1 MLVAPEWA
9 KTLEGCMTFTSETTI
24 DIVNKSP
31 NILPEYST
39 KDSAGMDL
47 RADFSR
53 IKLENTKP
61 LGLFFDAD
69 SVCIIDNK
77 MWTLEIKPGGR
88 ALIPTGLHIA
98 LPTGF
103 EAQVRPR
110 SGMAI
115 NQGITVL
122 NTPGTIDSD
131 YRGEIKVLLINLSN
145 ETYKIQPKER
155 VGQLILSKIYH
166 SDFKVMDE
174 LSETIR
180 GEGGFGHTGK

>member
-1 MLVAPEWA
+1 MEKIKVGITIENNVEIP
-9 KTLEGCMTFTSETTI
+9 KYMTEG
-24 DIVNKSP
+24 
-31 NILPEYST
+31 
-39 KDSAGMDL
+39 SAGLDVSANIEEEIEL
-47 RADFSR
+47 KSLERYLVPTG
-53 IKLENTKP
+53 IKLE
-61 LGLFFDAD
+61 
-69 SVCIIDNK
+69 
-77 MWTLEIKPGGR
+77 
-88 ALIPTGLHIA
+88 IPV
-98 LPTGF
+98 GF
-103 EAQVRPR
+103 EIQVRPR
-110 SGMAI
+110 SGLAFKH
-115 NQGITVL
+115 GVTVL